1 MKPLIAAGLILEI
14 SLTFYNEINEIVQ
27 AQEIPSEMIIN
38 TDQTP
43 LLFVLIS
50 NYSLGEKSTSRVSVS
65 ATSDYCQITG
75 AFGVTMAGVF
85 CQ

>member
-1 MKPLIAAGLILEI
+1 
-14 SLTFYNEINEIVQ
+14 
-27 AQEIPSEMIIN
+27 MIIN

-50 NYSLGEKSTSRVSVS
+50 NYSLGEKSTSRVSVP

>member
-1 MKPLIAAGLILEI
+1 
-14 SLTFYNEINEIVQ
+14 
-27 AQEIPSEMIIN
+27 MIIN

-50 NYSLGEKSTSRVSVS
+50 NYSLGEKSTSRVSVP

-75 AFGVTMAGVF
+75 AFGITMAGVF
-85 CQ
+85 LPIKLIHESKTKRIQARFNFTKRVSHYPNIKLIGK